1 MNPPRMWNM
10 ARPGFLI
17 PVFFLSFFPG
27 SGQVP
32 WQESTGTALGG
43 CFASRTG
50 MANAMYNQ
58 AGLGR
63 MKEHAISLHHARP
76 FLIKE
81 LGISSLS
88 LQLPAER
95 GGFGAT
101 LSTTGIK
108 GLRQLTSWI
117 GYGLHLHP
125 AIYAGVGI
133 NLMDNITLEYGHHL
147 AAGCALGIQTTVRD
161 DLVLGAHVRNPLT
174 WSTMESTT
182 RSAPMELSTGLS
194 YTFFR
199 TATWHVDF
207 QFRGGDRLR
216 WCQGLEIFVTDY
228 FRLLLGLSSA
238 PYTLSGG
245 ISLKFRNQGI
255 TMATASCFETGI
267 TPSLTLY
274 HGW

>member
-1 MNPPRMWNM
+1 MNHPRKWNM

-17 PVFFLSFFPG
+17 PVFFLSFSAV
-27 SGQVP
+27 SGQIP
-32 WQESTGTALGG
+32 WQESSGTALGG

-50 MANAMYNQ
+50 MADAMHNQ

-76 FLIKE
+76 FLVKE

-88 LQLPAER
+88 LQIPVDR

-101 LSTTGIK
+101 LSTFGIT

-117 GYGLHLHP
+117 GYGVQLHP
-125 AIYAGVGI
+125 GIYAGVGI
-133 NLMDNITLEYGHHL
+133 NLRDNLTMEYGHHL
-147 AAGCALGIQTTVRD
+147 AAGCALGIQTSIREE
-161 DLVLGAHVRNPLT
+161 LVLGAHVRNPLT
-174 WSTMESTT
+174 WSAMESTT
-182 RSAPMELSTGLS
+182 GSALMELSTGLS

-207 QFRGGDRLR
+207 QFRAGERLR
-216 WCQGLEIFVTDY
+216 WCQGLEIFVTDSV
-228 FRLLLGLSSA
+228 RLLLGLSSV

-267 TPSLTLY
+267 TPSCSLY